1 LTNQIHIF
9 LLLAGGM
16 IFSVVTDMKNELDF
30 DKLTLDQRAAIVW
43 SNGTFV
49 DALMYFDQT
58 ISLYS
63 VNTEF
68 IEVWSD
74 PHDHHITRILKA
86 TEDRLSKF
94 LASVNLGKVFRSD
107 RLK

>member
-1 LTNQIHIF
+1 
-9 LLLAGGM
+9 M
-16 IFSVVTDMKNELDF
+16 DMKNELDF

-63 VNTEF
+63 VNTDF
-68 IEVWSD
+68 VEVWSD
-74 PHDHHITRILKA
+74 PRDHHITRIFRA

-94 LASVNLGKVFRSD
+94 LGSVNLSRVLRSN
-107 RLK
+107 R